1 MPTANRSNGTLIS
14 PPRAAILGTGFYVP
28 ERVLANADLE
38 SLVDTSDQWIV
49 ERTGIRERRIAA
61 DDETTS
67 TMATIA
73 GRLACEDAGVRPE
86 DLDLII
92 VATLTPDYLTPA
104 TACLVQGELGADQAG
119 AFDLEA
125 ACTGFIYG
133 LSVAAGMVSSGMAR
147 HVLVIGADTLSRVV
161 DYTDRGTCILFGD
174 GAGAAVVGPSTSDA
188 GVLYSRL
195 RSHGEQAEMIQ
206 IPGGGSRYPSTQESV
221 AARQHYLQIAGRQV
235 FKFATNAFIEL
246 IHDCLEHCQLK
257 HSDVALIV
265 PHQVNERIID
275 AAMKRIEFPREKCFI
290 NIDRYGNTSGA
301 SVPIALHEARQ
312 AGRLKSGDI
321 AILLG
326 FGAGLTWG
334 VSVVKM

>member
-1 MPTANRSNGTLIS
+1 M
-14 PPRAAILGTGFYVP
+14 P
-28 ERVLANADLE
+28 ERILTNAELE
-38 SLVDTSDQWIV
+38 SLVDTSDDWIV

-61 DDETTS
+61 PHETTAS
-67 TMATIA
+67 MATIA
-73 GRLACEDAGVRPE
+73 GRMACEEAGVSPA

-92 VATLTPDYLTPA
+92 VATITPDYITPA
-104 TACLVQGELGADQAG
+104 AACLVQGELGASRAG

-133 LSVAAGMVSSGMAR
+133 LSMAAGMIASQMAR
-147 HVLVIGADTLSRVV
+147 YILVIGADTLSRVV

-174 GAGAAVVGPSTSDA
+174 GAGAALLGPSESDA
-188 GVLYSRL
+188 GVIYSQL
-195 RSHGEQAEMIQ
+195 RSHGEQAEMIK
-206 IPGGGSRYPSTQESV
+206 IPAGGSVQPSSPESV
-221 AARQHYLQIAGRQV
+221 EARLHYLQIAGRQV

-246 IHDCLEHCQLK
+246 IHDCLQECGLT
-257 HSDVALIV
+257 HSEVALIV

-301 SVPIALHEARQ
+301 AYPSLCTRHANRATPV
-312 AGRLKSGDI
+312 GRHGH
-321 AILLG
+321 LLG

-334 VSVVKM
+334 ASVVKM